1 MTTADAYQG
10 TPSPAVVHPWRGP
23 QPHDDPEL
31 QRYAVLASLCVGD
44 GAAAVLLPEPD
55 GARVAAASTLDDGAS
70 GPLRSDLAY
79 ESFRTGRL
87 LVLTPEEAA
96 VSRPEQPVGVVAVPV
111 TTPEGTRAGVL
122 FAQTLTAVPASSVR
136 ALGELAV
143 LLAAYLGSRTSLLR
157 SVEAEAEL
165 QEITRIN
172 RILLAFSEALARTST
187 LEETMQ
193 AVRDLAT
200 TQLEADRSAV
210 VLEDQGHYEALDV
223 HGLPG
228 DRPLYCTELLP
239 GSGHPGPHAVESG
252 EGVFLDDRAA
262 LVERFP
268 AVAADAS
275 AEVDG
280 EAYVPL
286 RVGRRHGWLWLGW
299 AGPHRTVART
309 RRMKHALAR
318 YVGQALERVELVQ
331 ARDAVAR
338 TLQEAMLTSLPD
350 VPGLELAARYVPAA
364 EDQQVGGDWFDAIH
378 VAGVTT
384 LVIGDVVGHNIVAAA
399 RMGAMRS
406 ILRGFVADRVQTP
419 AQLLERLDHV
429 NLVLGTGTMGTA
441 VVVQLRGVR
450 EDDGTVQVTWSSAG
464 HLAPVVVG
472 TDGATRTFEG
482 ASDLMLGVLE
492 YERHDH
498 AAGLAPGETLLLF
511 TDGLVERRG
520 ESLQDALARLA
531 GVLVGVGRAPV
542 DDLVDVVLAE
552 MEAVGDRDDVAVLAV
567 RPV

>member
-1 MTTADAYQG
+1 MTTADTHHGAN
-10 TPSPAVVHPWRGP
+10 AHVVRPWRGP
-23 QPHDDPEL
+23 QPTDDPEL
-31 QRYAVLASLCVGD
+31 QRYAVLASLCIGD

-55 GARVAAASTLDDGAS
+55 GARVASASTFDDGAS
-70 GPLRSDLAY
+70 GPLRTDLAY
-79 ESFRTGRL
+79 ESLRSGRL
-87 LVLTPEEAA
+87 VVLTPEESA
-96 VSRPEQPVGVVAVPV
+96 VSRPEQPVGLVAVPV
-111 TTPEGTRAGVL
+111 TTPEGERVAVL
-122 FAQTLTAVPASSVR
+122 FAQTLADVPPSRVR

-143 LLAAYLGSRTSLLR
+143 LLAAYLGSRTSLRR

-172 RILLAFSEALARTST
+172 RILLAFSEALSRTRT

-200 TQLEADRSAV
+200 TQLEADHCIV
-210 VLEDQGHYEALDV
+210 VLEDDGRYEALDRR
-223 HGLPG
+223 GLPA
-228 DRPLYCTELLP
+228 DRPLYCTEISP
-239 GSGHPGPHAVESG
+239 GSGHPGPYAAESG

-262 LVERFP
+262 LAERFP

-286 RVGRRHGWLWLGW
+286 RVGRRTGWLWLGW
-299 AGPHRTVART
+299 SGPHRTFART
-309 RRMKHALAR
+309 RRMKQALAR
-318 YVGQALERVELVQ
+318 YVGQAIERVELVQ

-338 TLQEAMLTSLPD
+338 TLQEAMLTSLPE
-350 VPGLELAARYVPAA
+350 VPGLELAARYVPAV
-364 EDQQVGGDWFDAIH
+364 EDQQVGGDWYDAIH
-378 VAGVTT
+378 ASGVTT
-384 LVIGDVVGHNIVAAA
+384 VVIGDVVGHNIVAAT
-399 RMGAMRS
+399 RMGSLRS

-429 NLVLGTGTMGTA
+429 NLELGTGTMGTA
-441 VVVQLRGVR
+441 VVAQLRGTR
-450 EDDGTVQVTWSSAG
+450 DSDGSVYVTWSSAG

-472 TDGATRTFEG
+472 PDGATRTFEG
-482 ASDLMLGVLE
+482 SSDLMLGVLE

-498 AAGLAPGETLLLF
+498 AATLVPGETLLLF

-520 ESLQDALARLA
+520 ESIAESLVRLA
-531 GVLVGVGRAPV
+531 GVLEGVGQAPV
-542 DDLVDVVLAE
+542 GDLVDVVLAE
-552 MEAVGDRDDVAVLAV
+552 MEATGVRDDVAVLAV

>member
-1 MTTADAYQG
+1 VTTADAYQG
-10 TPSPAVVHPWRGP
+10 TPSPAVVRPWLGP
-23 QPHDDPEL
+23 QPSDDPEL
-31 QRYAVLASLCVGD
+31 GRYALLASLCVGD

-55 GARVAAASTLDDGAS
+55 GARVAAASTFDDGAS

-79 ESFRTGRL
+79 EALRSGRL
-87 LVLTPEEAA
+87 LVLTTQESAA
-96 VSRPEQPVGVVAVPV
+96 LRPEHPVGFVAVPV
-111 TTPEGTRAGVL
+111 TTPEGERVAVL
-122 FAQTLTAVPASSVR
+122 FAQSLVDVPASSVR

-172 RILLAFSEALARTST
+172 RILLAFSEALGRTST
-187 LEETMQ
+187 VEETMQ
-193 AVRDLAT
+193 TVRDLAAA
-200 TQLEADRSAV
+200 QLETDRCTV
-210 VLEDQGHYEALDV
+210 VLEDRGRFEAIDAR
-223 HGLPG
+223 GLPT
-228 DRPLYCTELLP
+228 DRPLHCTDLLP
-239 GSGHPGPHAVESG
+239 GADHPGPCAAASG
-252 EGVFLDDRAA
+252 DGVFLDDRSQLLA
-262 LVERFP
+262 RFP

-275 AEVDG
+275 EEVDG

-286 RVGRRHGWLWLGW
+286 RVGRRSGWLWFGW
-299 AGPHRTVART
+299 AGPHRTVPRT

-318 YVGQALERVELVQ
+318 YVGQALERVELLQ

-350 VPGLELAARYVPAA
+350 VPGLGLAARYVPAV
-364 EDQQVGGDWFDAIH
+364 EDQQVGGDWYDAIH
-378 VAGVTT
+378 ADGVTT
-384 LVIGDVVGHNIVAAA
+384 LVIGDVVGHNIVAAT
-399 RMGAMRS
+399 RMGALRS

-419 AQLLERLDHV
+419 AQLLARLDHV

-441 VVVQLRGVR
+441 AVVQLRDGR
-450 EDDGTVQVTWSSAG
+450 GGGGTVDVSWSSAG

-472 TDGATRTFEG
+472 TDGATRTFDG

-492 YERHDH
+492 ADRHDH
-498 AAGLAPGETLLLF
+498 AATLDAGETLLLF

-520 ESLQDALARLA
+520 VRLEASLARLTS
-531 GVLVGVGRAPV
+531 VLARVGEAP
-542 DDLVDVVLAE
+542 LESLLDVLLAE
-552 MEAVGDRDDVAVLAV
+552 MEATGDRDDVAVLAV